1 MPELSSAL
9 IVFSD
14 LDGSLLD
21 HDTYSWEPAIPWL
34 VRLQQHQVP
43 VIIASSKTAA
53 EVVPLQQTMGLHEY
67 PFIAE
72 NGALVTLPRS
82 WSSHP
87 DYPRKIFN
95 ADYSFICQ
103 VLGTLHKEYQFDFQ
117 GFSDMDDEK
126 VSDITGL
133 GIEESALAR
142 QREASE
148 PLQWFDDDIALGR
161 FRQSLEKYG
170 LSLTQGGR
178 FYHVMGRGVSK
189 GNAVNWLTS
198 QYVQQRKTEM
208 LTIGLGDSPND
219 ISMLEST
226 DYAVII
232 KNKSHLHVTMSQK
245 NHTKIYLTQQSGPSG
260 WSEGLNHFL
269 ADGESI
275 I

>member
-34 VRLQQHQVP
+34 ARLQQHQVP
-43 VIIASSKTAA
+43 VIITSSKTAA
-53 EVVPLQQTMGLHEY
+53 EVIPLQRAMGLHEC

-72 NGALVTLPRS
+72 NGALVTLPHS

-117 GFSDMDDEK
+117 GFSDMDDKK

-133 GIEESALAR
+133 GIEASALAR

-161 FRQSLEKYG
+161 FRKLLEEYG

-178 FYHVMGRGVSK
+178 FYHVMGRSVSK

-198 QYVQQRKTEM
+198 QYVQQRKTDM
-208 LTIGLGDSPND
+208 LTIGLGDGPND
-219 ISMLEST
+219 VSMLEST
-226 DYAVII
+226 DYTVII
-232 KNKSHLHVTMSQK
+232 KNKSHFHVTVSQK
-245 NHTKIYLTQQSGPSG
+245 NHNRIYLTQQSGPSG